1 MEWQNH
7 ENGMKMKHVDIK
19 LSVSS
24 LASKGFVIDGAQR
37 GNTNCIKIPKE
48 LNLRI
53 LVPLP
58 MSSSLK
64 GLF

>member
-48 LNLRI
+48 LNLR
-53 LVPLP
+53 
-58 MSSSLK
+58 MK
-64 GLF
+64 